1 MKKKKFVTDESKLV
15 STYFDRP
22 HRECECEGECI
33 EFKTCKCG
41 GDMSDKMIVEP
52 LTQRAYFIKKC
63 QDCGYCEVE

>member
-1 MKKKKFVTDESKLV
+1 MKKKKFVTDESKLA

-22 HRECECEGECI
+22 HRECEGECI

-41 GDMSDKMIVEP
+41 GDMTWGYVKNILGDGIH
-52 LTQRAYFIKKC
+52 RWKC